1 MHLLGNVMKTVQVLL
16 KTGKTV
22 SFFDAD
28 VQHKQEGR
36 IAIYDK
42 SFRIV
47 CEFRE
52 DEIKRWWY
60 VDGRSG
66 MAEVPYYQQDD
77 VA

>member
-1 MHLLGNVMKTVQVLL
+1 MKTVQVLL

-28 VQHKQEGR
+28 VQQKQEGR

-52 DEIKRWWY
+52 DDIKRWWY
-60 VDGRSG
+60 EDGKAE
-66 MAEVPYYQQDD
+66 MAEASYDQRDD